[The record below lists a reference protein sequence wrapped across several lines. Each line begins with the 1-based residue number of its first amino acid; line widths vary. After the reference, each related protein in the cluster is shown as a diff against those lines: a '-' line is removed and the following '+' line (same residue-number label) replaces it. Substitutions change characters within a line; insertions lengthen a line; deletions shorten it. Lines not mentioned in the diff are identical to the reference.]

1 MVFPIIAGALLAAR
15 LILPKVA
22 ARVAPIA
29 LKGLRAFI
37 PATLKGKIF
46 AGTATLLSFGIL
58 KESPTATT
66 FVKETI
72 KDLPQAPGKVIGF
85 GGEVGKVI
93 EGEKTFG
100 KEDILEG
107 AKKAGVVGAVVAA
120 GAIVIPKILGRG
132 KGGDEPTLDFEA
144 LPAALP
150 LEKEKQLSPDK
161 PITPET
167 ETIEAGVKKKRSRR
181 RTQPR
186 RQTISQRV
194 SINVGVNAHNRKLIR
209 NVIFT

>member
-1 MVFPIIAGALLAAR
+1 MVFPIIAGIGLAAR
-15 LILPKVA
+15 LILPKIA

-29 LKGLRAFI
+29 LKGLQAFI
-37 PATLKGKIF
+37 PKTLKGKIF
-46 AGTATLLSFGIL
+46 AGTATLIGFGIT
-58 KESPTATT
+58 KESPIAST

-72 KDLPQAPGKVIGF
+72 KDLPKAPGKIVEF

-100 KEDILEG
+100 KEDIIEG

-120 GAIVIPKILGRG
+120 GALVIPKILGRG
-132 KGGDEPTLDFEA
+132 KAGDPTLGLET
-144 LPAALP
+144 LPAQLP
-150 LEKEKQLSPDK
+150 LENGFAPEK

-167 ETIEAGVKKKRSRR
+167 ETIEAGVKKRSRR

-186 RQTISQRV
+186 RQTISQEV
-194 SINVGVNAHNRKLIR
+194 SINIGVNAHNRKLIR
-209 NVIFT
+209 NVVYF